1 MIEAQSETSGI
12 ETGRHQLDL
21 PSRSPEEIRA
31 LTGDAIE
38 RANRRIDSA
47 IKADART
54 FEELFGALDDAARMV
69 NVAYGQGAFLKSV
82 APDRD
87 VREAADAANEQIEK
101 WRAALAQRE
110 DLGAAI
116 ARFVATS
123 ELSTLDEDAAALV
136 RRWQTDVRQAGAGLP
151 PEAREEVRRLF
162 DRLIELQGAFLSNLL
177 EVAHLELT
185 ADELDGVPETV
196 MATLGPGSAPGTY
209 DVPINEAVFYAVI
222 ERAHRRDVRERVNRA
237 RLNRGMPANRELLD
251 EAVAVRRRLAQLL
264 GYRSWLELRVESL
277 AAADAKSIERF
288 IDDTAAQ
295 IAPFAQAELE
305 AMRGLL
311 LSEPGASPDLVV
323 EDWDWRYADAAQRG
337 AAGADLEQLRAY
349 LELEGV
355 VRGIAEL
362 SESVFGV
369 RLVEHPERTGWHP
382 DVRAFD
388 LEDRDSGEVLARTF
402 FDPYVREG
410 KAGNPFAELLDPGL
424 RGAAGLDRPPT
435 LALMASAPEP
445 SHGPSLI
452 AFDDVDTLFHEYGHI
467 LDFGLAQSR
476 FALQRG
482 EAWIQSDWVE
492 GPSLFLGAWGQH
504 PEVIAHFG
512 RHHLT
517 GEPIPADILEPLQ
530 PLASL
535 NTAVR
540 MVRWLSMAR
549 IDVLLHGEEPMTI
562 DEATRRSW
570 SMRGTPIPEGTCEQA
585 TYPQLIIG
593 YDCATY
599 GFVWDTILRDDLM
612 SRFEQEGMTSPALGM
627 AYRRAILEA
636 PWTRD
641 PLAGH
646 AEFMGRPWS
655 TDAFMKAIERGGA

>member
-237 RLNRGMPANRELLD
+237 RLNRGMPANREILD

-355 VRGIAEL
+355 VRGLADL

-492 GPSLFLGAWGQH
+492 GPSLFLGAWGRH
-504 PEVIAHFG
+504 PEVMAHFG

-549 IDVLLHGEEPMTI
+549 VDVLLHGEEPMTI
-562 DEATRRSW
+562 DETTRRSW

-612 SRFEQEGMTSPALGM
+612 SRFEHEGMTSPELGM

-641 PLAGH
+641 PLGGH

-655 TDAFMKAIERGGA
+655 TDAFMEAIERGGA